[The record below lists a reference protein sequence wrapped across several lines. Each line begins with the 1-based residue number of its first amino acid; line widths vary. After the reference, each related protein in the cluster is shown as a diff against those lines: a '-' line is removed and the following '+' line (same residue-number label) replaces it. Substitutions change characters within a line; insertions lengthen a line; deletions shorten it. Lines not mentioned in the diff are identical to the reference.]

1 MFMVRLRGLRNFIKE
16 LAESPLIEKISF
28 ILPFFVI
35 FIDIIILEHAIRI
48 KETYIIVLTTSLFF
62 LSIIEIAVAMG
73 EIHDRYQQNNF
84 ERTLTIKLDDFIL
97 ERKKTNVKKIVEDFT
112 EMYPNYKNHRNE
124 IYHIA
129 CQIMETHKEEA
140 WEKALIKKLT
150 PFIKRRKKMNV
161 DEILTAFIK
170 KYPTY
175 KKYRGK
181 IYQKTCQLKGITEEN
196 NESITD
202 N

>member
-1 MFMVRLRGLRNFIKE
+1 MVRFRGLRNFIQE

-28 ILPFFVI
+28 VLPFFVI
-35 FIDIIILEHAIRI
+35 IIDIIILEHAIRI
-48 KETYIIVLTTSLFF
+48 QEVYIIVLTTLLFF
-62 LSIIEIAVAMG
+62 LSVVEIAVAMG

-97 ERKKTNVKKIVEDFT
+97 ERKNNNVKKIVEDFIDT
-112 EMYPNYKNHRNE
+112 HLEYKNKRSE
-124 IYHIA
+124 IYHIT

-140 WEKALIKKLT
+140 WEKTLIKKLK

-161 DEILTAFIK
+161 DEILMAFIK

-175 KKYRGK
+175 KKYRAK
-181 IYQKTCQLKGITEEN
+181 IYQKACQLKGVPEEN
-196 NESITD
+196 KENTF
-202 N
+202 NG